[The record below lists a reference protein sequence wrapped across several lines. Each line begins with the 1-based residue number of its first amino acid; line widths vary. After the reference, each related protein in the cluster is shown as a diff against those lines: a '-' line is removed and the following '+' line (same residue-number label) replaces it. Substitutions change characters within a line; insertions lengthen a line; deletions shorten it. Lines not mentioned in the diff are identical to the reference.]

1 MREACSNGSIPEM
14 DLAKV
19 VNFDSVRVYRWL
31 VSIAEPNPK
40 LYGFLRD
47 NGVDLNHVV
56 NLLQGAI
63 AICRHSFSGSN
74 GPKEDCILL
83 PVMDEDGIT
92 PMDVVAFSMANPVR
106 FGTILGSGGI
116 LGAGEV
122 LSPATYWG
130 GEPCRLLRTPLEWL
144 QEGIEFCAV
153 ILDPSLAKSILDW
166 APGYLAAKDEDHAD
180 ALVDM
185 GVVDP
190 ARLVVPLRRAAA

>member
-1 MREACSNGSIPEM
+1 MVDSEI
-14 DLAKV
+14 DLV
-19 VNFDSVRVYRWL
+19 RIVNFGSFRVYRKL
-31 VSIAEPNPK
+31 VSIAERNPI
-40 LYGFLRD
+40 LYGFLRG
-47 NGVDLNHVV
+47 NGVDVDHAV

-63 AICRHSFSGSN
+63 AICRHSFSGPN
-74 GPKEDCILL
+74 GPKEDCIFL

-92 PMDVVAFSMANPVR
+92 PIDVVAFSMANPAR
-106 FGTILGSGGI
+106 FGTILGLGAV

-122 LSPATYWG
+122 LNPATYWG

-144 QEGIEFCAV
+144 QEGIESCAV

-166 APGYLAAKDEDHAD
+166 ALGNLAAKDEDHAD